1 MISCGPANMTA
12 LAAPNL
18 QAEEQKQQGDQKT
31 KTKEQVVA
39 QPDSPRSPTSSNDED
54 RELEGTA
61 VEVFVGGLPPDTKE
75 EEVQQAFSA
84 VGQVT
89 GLRLNR
95 RKRTGEC
102 KGFGFVRYTDQAT
115 AEKAC
120 SEVRE
125 VCGKPVGVHI
135 SRGRSV
141 DQLVEDQIADV
152 QEDSDPD
159 ASVNKL
165 LRLLRSHTDRKA
177 ATAAALK
184 AVLTLPSR
192 KVVPVEET
200 LSLESSP
207 PPMMEPP
214 EPIPDPESFLDAFPR
229 CKHLVETFRANPSTH
244 NKTPLAILHEYAT
257 RLGLELAYN
266 ETSEGTLGPFNV
278 EAKLTSVGGSVLYA
292 TGAGRGRGKKDA
304 KQVSAAAVL
313 EMLLVNVPESDFL
326 MPGKAKQT
334 KTVQPA
340 MRSVS
345 RQPDYGRGRGRS
357 RPSSGRYM
365 SQRNTADYGDGQLIP
380 SYNEAPYNYS
390 VDSFS
395 TPEGGYGTVNG
406 NFNTINPA
414 PQAYNL
420 PQQQQQQ
427 QHSFGLNLGG
437 GLNSGYS
444 VSGPLGHVG
453 DTRGMSAPFQQG
465 LNVTERSFNAAPG
478 PVFNPGTGFG
488 GNRPGT
494 GYANSSQDYG
504 NSSQVFVNSGA
515 VNLGSGNGG
524 LGGNLNNMSVS
535 LGQVGNG
542 GNNPYHSVYNV
553 SPNSIPLGAGRP
565 LLNSGM
571 GY

>member
-1 MISCGPANMTA
+1 MTVPA
-12 LAAPNL
+12 AAKA
-18 QAEEQKQQGDQKT
+18 QGEEGQHVEAEECQEIQDT
-31 KTKEQVVA
+31 LNE
-39 QPDSPRSPTSSNDED
+39 QPDSPGSPDSSGDD
-54 RELEGTA
+54 SELEGMA
-61 VEVFVGGLPPDTKE
+61 VEVFVGGLPPDVRE
-75 EEVQQAFSA
+75 EEVQQAFAA

-102 KGFGFVRYTDQAT
+102 KGFGFVRYADQGT

-125 VCGKPVGVHI
+125 VCGKAVGVHI

-152 QEDSDPD
+152 QDDADPD

-177 ATAAALK
+177 AISAALK
-184 AVLTLPSR
+184 AVMTLPSR
-192 KVVPVEET
+192 KVVPAEDPAAIEA
-200 LSLESSP
+200 SP
-207 PPMMEPP
+207 PVSEPP
-214 EPIPDPESFLDAFPR
+214 MEPIPDPESFLDSFLR

-292 TGAGRGRGKKDA
+292 TGSGRGRGKKDA

-334 KTVQPA
+334 KTVQPSL
-340 MRSVS
+340 RVG
-345 RQPDYGRGRGRS
+345 RQADFGRGRGRVRS
-357 RPSSGRYM
+357 TGGRYM
-365 SQRNTADYGDGQLIP
+365 SQRSTADYVDTQLAP
-380 SYNEAPYNYS
+380 SYNESVYYGMDRGAGYVNNSAGFGGVSAPPQTYNL
-390 VDSFS
+390 DQQPQGF
-395 TPEGGYGTVNG
+395 GMNVNG
-406 NFNTINPA
+406 HT
-414 PQAYNL
+414 
-420 PQQQQQQ
+420 
-427 QHSFGLNLGG
+427 
-437 GLNSGYS
+437 
-444 VSGPLGHVG
+444 SGPLGHVG
-453 DTRGMSAPFQQG
+453 DSRGVPAPFQQG
-465 LNVTERSFNAAPG
+465 PNLGEHHFSGTPG
-478 PVFNPGTGFG
+478 PVFNPGTGFNSRPNNGFASTPQNFANTPGFASSGSLISGPSAGGLG
-488 GNRPGT
+488 GNV
-494 GYANSSQDYG
+494 SSI
-504 NSSQVFVNSGA
+504 SP
-515 VNLGSGNGG
+515 VNLGSGAHNGA
-524 LGGNLNNMSVS
+524 
-535 LGQVGNG
+535 
-542 GNNPYHSVYNV
+542 NPYHTVYNI

-565 LLNSGM
+565 LLNGM

>member
-1 MISCGPANMTA
+1 MTA
-12 LAAPNL
+12 LAAQTS
-18 QAEEQKQQGDQKT
+18 QAEEAEQQDPKGPLARMEKHT
-31 KTKEQVVA
+31 VEQPV
-39 QPDSPRSPTSSNDED
+39 SPRSPTSSKDD
-54 RELEGTA
+54 DAELEGTA

-152 QEDSDPD
+152 QEDADPD

-192 KVVPVEET
+192 KVVPVEEP
-200 LSLESSP
+200 LSRESSP
-207 PPMMEPP
+207 PPVLEPP
-214 EPIPDPESFLDAFPR
+214 EPIPDPESFLDGFLR
-229 CKHLVETFRANPSTH
+229 CKHLVETFRANASTH

-292 TGAGRGRGKKDA
+292 TGSGRGRGKKDA

-334 KTVQPA
+334 KAVQPSGRPA
-340 MRSVS
+340 G
-345 RQPDYGRGRGRS
+345 RQFDYGHVRGRI
-357 RPSSGRYM
+357 RPTSGRYM
-365 SQRNTADYGDGQLIP
+365 SQRNATEYVDSQLIP
-380 SYNEAPYNYS
+380 SFNETPYNYAM
-390 VDSFS
+390 DGLS
-395 TPEGGYGTVNG
+395 TPGGGYSIANAGFGGVN
-406 NFNTINPA
+406 A
-414 PQAYNL
+414 SSQYL
-420 PQQQQQQ
+420 LQQQPQQQQQQ
-427 QHSFGLNLGG
+427 SFGLNMGG
-437 GLNSGYS
+437 MNGNLAGT
-444 VSGPLGHVG
+444 GPLGHVG
-453 DTRGMSAPFQQG
+453 DNRGMSAPFQQG
-465 LNVTERSFNAAPG
+465 INLGERPFNTAPG

-488 GNRPGT
+488 NRPNT
-494 GYANSSQDYG
+494 GYVNNSQNFANSAQG
-504 NSSQVFVNSGA
+504 FASSGPL
-515 VNLGSGNGG
+515 NLGPAPGG
-524 LGGNLNNMSVS
+524 LGGSMNNMNPVNMGSVPNS
-535 LGQVGNG
+535 GINQ
-542 GNNPYHSVYNV
+542 YHSVYNM
-553 SPNSIPLGAGRP
+553 SPNTIPLGAGRP
-565 LLNSGM
+565 LLNSGL
-571 GY
+571 GF